1 MKFKIGQSVLIASRG
16 VVGKVVKA
24 THHVSI
30 ERGKELNVIK
40 YNIEVAGYRYTQE
53 FDESLLTLTYTEKE
67 LKKIEIAEVNSLI
80 DQALNTKD
88 ETWFGELI
96 QKRKT
101 LEEGLVE

>member
-1 MKFKIGQSVLIASRG
+1 MKYKIGQSVLISSRG

-30 ERGKELNVIK
+30 EKGKELSVIK
-40 YNIEVAGYRYTQE
+40 YKVEVDGLMYAQE
-53 FDESLLTLTYTEKE
+53 FDESLLTYTDKE
-67 LKKIEIAEVNSLI
+67 SRKIQIAESNSLI
-80 DQALNTKD
+80 DQALDTRDRK
-88 ETWFGELI
+88 WFEELI

>member
-1 MKFKIGQSVLIASRG
+1 MKYKIGQSVLISSRG

-40 YNIEVAGYRYTQE
+40 YNVEVAGYRYTQE
-53 FDESLLTLTYTEKE
+53 FDESLLTITYEDKE
-67 LKKIEIAEVNSLI
+67 LKKIQIAEVNSLI
-80 DQALNTKD
+80 DQALDTKD
-88 ETWFGELI
+88 ETWFGELV

>member
-1 MKFKIGQSVLIASRG
+1 MKFKIGQSVLISSRG

-80 DQALNTKD
+80 DQALDTKD